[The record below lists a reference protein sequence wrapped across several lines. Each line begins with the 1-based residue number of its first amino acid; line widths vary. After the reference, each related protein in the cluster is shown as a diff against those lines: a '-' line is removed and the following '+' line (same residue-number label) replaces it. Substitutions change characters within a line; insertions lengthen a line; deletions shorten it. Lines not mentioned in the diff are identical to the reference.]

1 MKTHATGA
9 AGRATALVLTAG
21 LLLSSCSGGVEDA
34 GEDASPTTSPSPTS
48 TVPVPSGVSLTE
60 PGTELG
66 FGESGTVIFE
76 ANQNRGSVLRL
87 TVKKAVRGS
96 VKDFSSFI
104 LDEYTRSATPYYVS
118 VSVTNVGQG
127 DVGGVPVPLWGVDG
141 DNTLLPAATFTT
153 NFAKC
158 QSEPLP
164 TKFPADAS
172 LDTCLVFLAPEKGT
186 LTGVSFRP
194 TQQFNP
200 IVWTGE
206 VTTPAPDP
214 APEPKKK
221 QKPGKKKR

>member
-1 MKTHATGA
+1 MNPHATRA
-9 AGRATALVLTAG
+9 AGRATVLVLTAG
-21 LLLSSCSGGVEDA
+21 LLLSSCSGGDGEA
-34 GEDASPTTSPSPTS
+34 GEEPSPTTSPSPTS

-60 PGTELG
+60 PGSELG
-66 FGESGTVIFE
+66 FGDSGTVIFE
-76 ANQNRGSVLRL
+76 ANQNRGSVLEL

-96 VKDFSSFI
+96 VKDLSSFI
-104 LDEYTRSATPYYVS
+104 LDEYTRSSTPYYVS
-118 VSVTNVGQG
+118 VNVTNVGEG

-158 QSEPLP
+158 RSEPLP
-164 TKFPADAS
+164 KTFPADAS

-206 VTTPAPDP
+206 VTTPVPAPE
-214 APEPKKK
+214 PEPKKK
-221 QKPGKKKR
+221 QKQRKKKR